1 MKTTIM
7 VIMKLLGGPW
17 MLVLIA
23 CYIVFS
29 RTFIPVEILKFSN
42 TLAVIFFLAYIF
54 IFVHKIYRE
63 ARENELRPVSEM
75 TSKLLSKEAR
85 EKTRQLVRGEARKAG
100 FYRKRLSGMF
110 NFIELYKDKVKREVD
125 NYKEQASKK
134 DKQAHEIFMMCSKMR
149 IARY

>member
-63 ARENELRPVSEM
+63 ARENDLRPVSEM

-85 EKTRQLVRGEARKAG
+85 EKTRQLLIGEARKAR
-100 FYRKRLSGMF
+100 FYKNRLSGML
-110 NFIELYKDKVKREVD
+110 NFIKLYKDRASEVN
-125 NYKEQASKK
+125 NYK
-134 DKQAHEIFMMCSKMR
+134 KQARESSQEVQKILMMCSRMS